1 MDQIEFSSLESFFNW
16 ILWCDFWSNCLWL
29 VSFVFIIALI
39 RFLDLLSYPEKPAVT
54 YMLQTSLDKTFD
66 SSIGEVLNRCPILNE
81 IYSPP
86 LLWGRSGH
94 LQTASY
100 GLFGHASLI
109 RTYDRR
115 HVVKLNDGS
124 SVIFD
129 VFEPVKFHPSG
140 KDITL
145 TLCPGIANTS
155 ESNYIRTCVH
165 YAQENG
171 FRCAVLNHLGALKHV
186 PLTSNRIFSYG
197 GTEELESMINR
208 LTDLYP
214 STRFFCIGFSM
225 GANITTRMM
234 AKFSSESIRKRIISA
249 LSVAQGYC
257 ATSSIALYHSWE
269 NGRRAYNYLM
279 TENMKRLL
287 RRNYDMAVAPHVKT
301 GLITEQ
307 QLWTATSMMALD
319 DSYTRR
325 IFGYETVDE
334 FYRDISS
341 LPVLPEI
348 KIPMANVKLKVL
360 QIFMNALD
368 DPLIPPCLWQPVRD
382 IAAANDHFGFVLTK
396 HGGHLGF
403 LEGSGITPNS
413 VTWLDR
419 FIIELANAA
428 VEVYDN

>member
-1 MDQIEFSSLESFFNW
+1 MAVLELLLNW
-16 ILWCDFWSNCLWL
+16 IAITDLWSNYVWFGA
-29 VSFVFIIALI
+29 FVLILALI
-39 RFLDLLSYPEKPAVT
+39 RFLNVLSYPEKPEVT
-54 YMLQTSLDKTFD
+54 YMRKTTLGKNHTL
-66 SSIGEVLNRCPILNE
+66 IGDMLERCPILNE

-109 RTYDRR
+109 RTYDCR
-115 HVVKLNDGS
+115 HVVKLSDGT
-124 SVIFD
+124 SVVFD
-129 VFEPVKFHPSG
+129 VFEPVKLHPSK
-140 KDITL
+140 KDLTL
-145 TLCPGIANTS
+145 ALCPGIANTS

-197 GTEELESMINR
+197 GTEEMEEMMAHLH
-208 LTDLYP
+208 DLYP

-225 GANITTRMM
+225 GGNIATRMI
-234 AKFSSESIRKRIISA
+234 AKLSSDGLQHRIIA
-249 LSVAQGYC
+249 GLSVAQGYC
-257 ATSSIALYHSWE
+257 ATSSLSLYHSWE
-269 NGRRAYNYLM
+269 NGRRAYNYLI

-301 GLITEQ
+301 GLINEQ
-307 QLWTATSMMALD
+307 HLWAATSIMALD

-325 IFGYETVDE
+325 ILGYENVEE
-334 FYRDISS
+334 FYLDISS
-341 LPVLPEI
+341 LSVIPKI
-348 KIPMANVKLKVL
+348 KIPMV
-360 QIFMNALD
+360 FMNALD
-368 DPLIPPCLWQPVRD
+368 DPLIPPCLWHPVREL
-382 IAAANDHFGFVLTK
+382 AATNEHFGFVLTK

-403 LEGSGITPNS
+403 LEGNGIAPNS

-419 FIIELANAA
+419 FIIELANS
-428 VEVYDN
+428 VVITYDSE

>member
-1 MDQIEFSSLESFFNW
+1 MSFFESFLNW
-16 ILWCDFWSNCLWL
+16 ISLPDFWLSYVWL
-29 VSFVFIIALI
+29 GAFVLIVALI
-39 RFLDLLSYPEKPAVT
+39 RFLDVLSYPEKPEVT
-54 YMLQTSLDKTFD
+54 YMKKTTLGKNHLSIADMLD
-66 SSIGEVLNRCPILNE
+66 RCPILNE

-109 RTYDRR
+109 RTYDCR
-115 HVVKLNDGS
+115 HVVKLSDGA

-129 VFEPVKFHPSG
+129 VFEPVKPHPSR

-145 TLCPGIANTS
+145 ALCPGIANTS

-165 YAQENG
+165 YTQENG

-197 GTEELESMINR
+197 GTEEMEEVMTR
-208 LTDLYP
+208 LHDLYP
-214 STRFFCIGFSM
+214 STRFICIGFSM
-225 GANITTRMM
+225 GGNITTRMI
-234 AKFSSESIRKRIISA
+234 AKLSSDNLQHRIIA
-249 LSVAQGYC
+249 GLSVAQGYC
-257 ATSSIALYHSWE
+257 ATSSISLYHSWE
-269 NGRRAYNYLM
+269 NGRRAYNYLI

-287 RRNYDMAVAPHVKT
+287 RRNYNMAVAPHVKT
-301 GLITEQ
+301 GLIDEQ
-307 QLWTATSMMALD
+307 HLWAATSIMALD

-325 IFGYETVDE
+325 ILGYENVEE

-341 LPVLPEI
+341 LSVIPKI
-348 KIPMANVKLKVL
+348 KIPM
-360 QIFMNALD
+360 IFMNALD
-368 DPLIPPCLWQPVRD
+368 DPLVPPCLWHPVREL
-382 IAAANDHFGFVLTK
+382 AANNEHFGFVLTK

-403 LEGSGITPNS
+403 LEGTGIAPNS

-419 FIIELANAA
+419 FIVELANSVAIA
-428 VEVYDN
+428 YDESE